1 MNPYG
6 NLREASND
14 PLKVL
19 NPTPLKEPCKRSL
32 KGTLQGS
39 KGVHGALGES
49 LPHRP
54 HPEGADSG
62 QPPEF
67 EEAESLGLSGLGL
80 RVLVV

>member
-32 KGTLQGS
+32 KGTLHKDLKVYMAPSGNPCLTGPTQ
-39 KGVHGALGES
+39 KALILGNRLS
-49 LPHRP
+49 LKK
-54 HPEGADSG
+54 
-62 QPPEF
+62 
-67 EEAESLGLSGLGL
+67 LK
-80 RVLVV
+80 V